1 MVGEGAEPVVVVSA
15 GGNDIG
21 RVGSVEIFRRF
32 REMLGKIRDNGG
44 IPVVCGILPRGGNG
58 GEWLSR
64 AISLNS
70 RLAAH
75 CDRNGWLFIDT
86 WNLFFGKEEL
96 YAKDRVH
103 LSFQG
108 VEVLSNALERA
119 LSLLSDFLA

>member
-1 MVGEGAEPVVVVSA
+1 
-15 GGNDIG
+15 
-21 RVGSVEIFRRF
+21 
-32 REMLGKIRDNGG
+32 MLGRIRDNGG
-44 IPVVCGILPRGGNG
+44 IPVVCGILLRGGNG
-58 GEWLSR
+58 GECLSR